1 MRTRQIEV
9 LHAILQA
16 GSITGAARLL
26 EVSQPTITSM
36 LCSVEASTGLALFRR
51 EGNRLVATP
60 EIKAL
65 APALDEASA
74 SLEALRRMAR
84 NLRPDVARQPLR
96 VFCVP
101 SLALTVVPLAVA
113 ALRRDMPG
121 LVVALGSAQQ
131 EQIERRLHEREIDL
145 GIGFGPMPHA
155 QVDAASLGDLHL
167 VAAGMPAQLGKYARG
182 ATIALEALAS
192 MAVIGLSGQG
202 PASRLFSAHSQRL
215 GWPPSVVCAQSGDV
229 ALRLAERGQGVA
241 LVDSAQALACSEQLK
256 VLRIEPLERFA
267 LCALHPR
274 GEDPCD
280 RARAFM
286 AALSACIPAA
296 ITQ

>member
-60 EIKAL
+60 EVKAL
-65 APALDEASA
+65 APALGEASA

-96 VFCVP
+96 VCCAP
-101 SLALTVVPLAVA
+101 SLAQTVLPVALAS
-113 ALRRDMPG
+113 LRRQVPD
-121 LVVALGSAQQ
+121 LVVVLGSAQQ
-131 EQIERRLHEREIDL
+131 DQIERKLHEREIDL
-145 GIGFGPMPHA
+145 GLGFEPLPHA
-155 QVDAASLGDLHL
+155 QVDATSLGDLHL
-167 VAAGMPAQLGKYARG
+167 VAAGLPPLLGKYARG
-182 ATIALEALAS
+182 TTIGLEALAS
-192 MAVIGLSGQG
+192 MALIGLSGQD
-202 PASRLFSAHSQRL
+202 PASRLFAAHSQRL
-215 GWPPSVVCAQSGDV
+215 DWPLPPACAHGGDV

-241 LVDSAQALACSEQLK
+241 LLDSAHALACGPALK
-256 VLRIEPLERFA
+256 VLRVEPLERFA
-267 LCALHPR
+267 VCALLPR
-274 GEDPCD
+274 GEKPGD
-280 RARAFM
+280 RVRLLM
-286 AALSACIPAA
+286 DALSAAIPVAV
-296 ITQ
+296 TQ